1 MLKIDSENRLDH
13 VLEALE
19 NPSAFT
25 SEELKQL
32 FSDEECLN
40 NARAILA
47 AREALARRHVPAPD
61 VNEEWKALQI
71 VTEKIGNSIGC
82 QSYCCSL
89 CSAGFYYK

>member
-32 FSDEECLN
+32 FSDEECL
-40 NARAILA
+40 
-47 AREALARRHVPAPD
+47 
-61 VNEEWKALQI
+61 
-71 VTEKIGNSIGC
+71 
-82 QSYCCSL
+82 
-89 CSAGFYYK
+89 